1 MNLFR
6 LQASVASAASVL
18 VALLSAAG
26 AAAQTMAPRP
36 AAVFP
41 AVTTAPVLPSGSL
54 APAAAVGDQPRALA
68 SARTDLTASPGAPV
82 AGGVDPAAPGY
93 RLGAGDLVRIVVF
106 QNPDLTL
113 EARLTEAGMIRYPL
127 LGPIRLGGLDI
138 ASAERL
144 IAESLQRGNF
154 VRQPQVTLSVQQV
167 RAHQASVLGLVNRPG
182 RYPIEVTDLRL
193 SDLLAMA
200 GGTVPGSSDVVV
212 VTGVR
217 EGKAFRF
224 EVDLPRLFAPDG
236 ARYDLLMRDGD
247 AVWIDRQPLVY
258 IYGEVQRPGVLRLE
272 RGMTLMQALAAGGG
286 PSARGTD
293 KGIVVHRRAED
304 GRVRVLQPRMDEP
317 VRDGDVVFVRE
328 SLF

>member
-1 MNLFR
+1 MA
-6 LQASVASAASVL
+6 QAP
-18 VALLSAAG
+18 
-26 AAAQTMAPRP
+26 APRP
-36 AAVFP
+36 AVVFP
-41 AVTTAPVLPSGSL
+41 TVRAAPAPAGSPGAVDQADRTATGSVARAVAAAVTTQPGARPLEDTRPRLVGDGG
-54 APAAAVGDQPRALA
+54 APADGQSMDP
-68 SARTDLTASPGAPV
+68 TAS
-82 AGGVDPAAPGY
+82 GY
-93 RLGAGDLVRIVVF
+93 RLGAGDLVRIVVY

-144 IAESLQRGNF
+144 IAEALQRGSF

-167 RAHQASVLGLVNRPG
+167 RAHQASVLGGVNRPG
-182 RYPIEVTDLRL
+182 RYPIEATDLRL

-212 VTGVR
+212 VTGAR

-224 EVDLPRLFAPDG
+224 EVALPQLFAPDG

-247 AVWIDRQPLVY
+247 TVWIDRQPLVY

-286 PSARGTD
+286 PNARGTD
-293 KGIVVHRRAED
+293 KGILVHRRGED

>member
-1 MNLFR
+1 MISFGR
-6 LQASVASAASVL
+6 PVR
-18 VALLSAAG
+18 AAG
-26 AAAQTMAPRP
+26 VLAMWLLAAPWAAAQGPVPRP

-41 AVTTAPVLPSGSL
+41 PTHAATAPVVTPVTSVQAPTPL
-54 APAAAVGDQPRALA
+54 AR
-68 SARTDLTASPGAPV
+68 ARTDAVDSGMASAPDGQTDPTAS
-82 AGGVDPAAPGY
+82 GY
-93 RLGAGDLVRIVVF
+93 RLGAGDLVRIVVY

-144 IAESLQRGNF
+144 IGEALQRGSF

-200 GGTVPGSSDVVV
+200 GGTVPGGSDVVV

-236 ARYDLLMRDGD
+236 ARFDLLMRDGD
-247 AVWIDRQPLVY
+247 TVWIDRQPLVY
-258 IYGEVQRPGVLRLE
+258 IYGEVQRAGVLRLE

-286 PSARGTD
+286 LSARGTD
-293 KGIVVHRRAED
+293 KGIRVHRRGED
-304 GRVRVLQPRMDEP
+304 GRVRVLQPHMDEP

>member
-1 MNLFR
+1 MISDPWRVRTAGMLA
-6 LQASVASAASVL
+6 LWLMAGHWAMAQGSV
-18 VALLSAAG
+18 
-26 AAAQTMAPRP
+26 PRP
-36 AAVFP
+36 AVVFP
-41 AVTTAPVLPSGSL
+41 AQAATALVAS
-54 APAAAVGDQPRALA
+54 PAAADQAGWAAAGTP
-68 SARTDLTASPGAPV
+68 SAGPTDPTAA
-82 AGGVDPAAPGY
+82 GY
-93 RLGAGDLVRIVVF
+93 RLGAGDLVRIVVY

-144 IAESLQRGNF
+144 IAEALQRGSF

-167 RAHQASVLGLVNRPG
+167 RAHQASVLGGVNRPG
-182 RYPIEVTDLRL
+182 RYPIEATDLRL

-212 VTGVR
+212 VTGAR

-224 EVDLPRLFAPDG
+224 EVALPQLFAPDG

-247 AVWIDRQPLVY
+247 TVWIDRQPLVY

-286 PSARGTD
+286 PNPRGTD
-293 KGIVVHRRAED
+293 KGILVHRRGED